1 MKKELIAA
9 VLLAVIFAGVMLN
22 IRASE
27 RIVSSLM
34 SEVDA
39 AYAQLKGGDNESA
52 VKTIDRA
59 IEHWL
64 TLDGYTHIF
73 IRHSEINSTTEAF
86 FQFRSDIGSG
96 DADAAEGSYGLLSET
111 LRSIMTMEQISLGS
125 IF

>member
-52 VKTIDRA
+52 AETLDKA

-96 DADAAEGSYGLLSET
+96 YADAADGSYGLLSET

>member
-27 RIVSSLM
+27 KIVSSLM

-39 AYAQLKGGDNESA
+39 AYAQLQCGDNESA

-86 FQFRSDIGSG
+86 FQFKSDIGSG

>member
-27 RIVSSLM
+27 KIVSSLM

-39 AYAQLKGGDNESA
+39 AYAQLKSGDSESA
-52 VKTIDRA
+52 AETLDKA

-73 IRHSEINSTTEAF
+73 IRHSEINSTTE
-86 FQFRSDIGSG
+86 
-96 DADAAEGSYGLLSET
+96 GSYGLLSET

>member
-9 VLLAVIFAGVMLN
+9 VLLAVIFAGVLLN

-27 RIVSSLM
+27 KIVSSLM

-39 AYAQLKGGDNESA
+39 AYAQLKSGDSESA
-52 VKTIDRA
+52 AETLDKA

-73 IRHSEINSTTEAF
+73 IRHSEINSTTEDF

-96 DADAAEGSYGLLSET
+96 DADAAEVSYGLLSET

>member
-27 RIVSSLM
+27 KIVSSLM

-39 AYAQLKGGDNESA
+39 AYAQLKSGNSENAAETLD
-52 VKTIDRA
+52 KA

-96 DADAAEGSYGLLSET
+96 DADDAEGSYGLLSET

>member
-59 IEHWL
+59 IERWL
-64 TLDGYTHIF
+64 MLDGYTHIF

-86 FQFRSDIGSG
+86 S
-96 DADAAEGSYGLLSET
+96 
-111 LRSIMTMEQISLGS
+111 SLNPTSALEMPMPPRAHTG
-125 IF
+125 FYPKRFAPL

>member
-39 AYAQLKGGDNESA
+39 AYAQLQSGDNESA

-59 IEHWL
+59 MESKTVCL
-64 TLDGYTHIF
+64 PSMTAC
-73 IRHSEINSTTEAF
+73 S
-86 FQFRSDIGSG
+86 
-96 DADAAEGSYGLLSET
+96 AA
-111 LRSIMTMEQISLGS
+111 SIALI
-125 IF
+125 

>member
-1 MKKELIAA
+1 M
-9 VLLAVIFAGVMLN
+9 
-22 IRASE
+22 
-27 RIVSSLM
+27 
-34 SEVDA
+34 
-39 AYAQLKGGDNESA
+39 
-52 VKTIDRA
+52 
-59 IEHWL
+59 
-64 TLDGYTHIF
+64 LDGYTHIF

>member
-59 IEHWL
+59 IERWL

-86 FQFRSDIGSG
+86 FQFKSDIGSG

>member
-39 AYAQLKGGDNESA
+39 AYAQLKSGNSESA
-52 VKTIDRA
+52 AETLDKA
-59 IEHWL
+59 IEQWL

>member
-27 RIVSSLM
+27 KIVSSLM

-39 AYAQLKGGDNESA
+39 AYAQLKSGDSESA
-52 VKTIDRA
+52 AETLDKA

-64 TLDGYTHIF
+64 TL
-73 IRHSEINSTTEAF
+73 
-86 FQFRSDIGSG
+86 
-96 DADAAEGSYGLLSET
+96 
-111 LRSIMTMEQISLGS
+111 
-125 IF
+125 

>member
-27 RIVSSLM
+27 KIVSSLM

-39 AYAQLKGGDNESA
+39 AYAQLKSGDSESA
-52 VKTIDRA
+52 AETLDKA

-96 DADAAEGSYGLLSET
+96 DADAAECSYGLLSET

>member
-27 RIVSSLM
+27 KIVSSLM

-39 AYAQLKGGDNESA
+39 AYAQLKSGDS
-52 VKTIDRA
+52 KRA
-59 IEHWL
+59 
-64 TLDGYTHIF
+64 
-73 IRHSEINSTTEAF
+73 STTEAF

>member
-27 RIVSSLM
+27 KIVLSLM
-34 SEVDA
+34 QEVDSS
-39 AYAQLKGGDNESA
+39 YAQLQSGDNESA
-52 VKTIDRA
+52 VKTLDKA

>member
-39 AYAQLKGGDNESA
+39 AYAQLQSGDNESA

-64 TLDGYTHIF
+64 MLDGYTHIF
-73 IRHSEINSTTEAF
+73 IHHSEINSTTEAF
-86 FQFRSDIGSG
+86 FQFKSDIGSG

>member
-86 FQFRSDIGSG
+86 FQFKSDIGSG

>member
-27 RIVSSLM
+27 KIVSSLM
-34 SEVDA
+34 GEVDA
-39 AYAQLKGGDNESA
+39 AYAQLKSGDSESA
-52 VKTIDRA
+52 AETLDKA

-96 DADAAEGSYGLLSET
+96 DADAVDGSYGLLSET